1 MAYET
6 QGFVYF
12 HAVLDTR
19 IFFFSVKKF
28 YFLLSFQTEMENPWQ
43 VNSIE
48 AFAYLKCPE
57 CDFDSKAESSFKS
70 HAVKTHPLSHVFF
83 GNATVDNNTQVTI
96 LKYDPNDIDNYIQE
110 NYEELQLV
118 TTNLLGKNIRQ
129 LSARNKLQEGR
140 LFTTTFDIFCIG

>member
-1 MAYET
+1 
-6 QGFVYF
+6 
-12 HAVLDTR
+12 
-19 IFFFSVKKF
+19 
-28 YFLLSFQTEMENPWQ
+28 MENPWQ

-70 HAVKTHPLSHVFF
+70 HALKTHPLSHVFF
-83 GNATVDNNTQVTI
+83 GNATVNNDTKVTI

-118 TTNLLGKNIRQ
+118 TTNLLGKNIVKDEIAIDEHHFSEIVVDTNDSNFQ
-129 LSARNKLQEGR
+129 KEKDAQHLAVCEILTSVY
-140 LFTTTFDIFCIG
+140 LFSVVSNI